1 MLVREGGNLRQV
13 GDHQNL
19 HVSGEHGEAATDFDS
34 CLTAH
39 TGVHLVEDEGGY
51 GVHFGKHYFQGE
63 HHAGELTAGG
73 ALTERARHGGSVR
86 GQHEGHGV
94 STVHREL
101 FSFGNLHD
109 QGGVRHGKSSKLLTD
124 GIRQFLRGGTAQGG
138 QLFCLGAEH
147 LT

>member
-39 TGVHLVEDEGGY
+39 AGVHLVEDEGGY
-51 GVHFGKHYFQGE
+51 GVHFSKHYLQGE
-63 HHAGELTAGG
+63 HHAGELAAGG
-73 ALTERARHGGSVR
+73 ALTERARHGGSVGR
-86 GQHEGHGV
+86 QHEGHGV
-94 STVHREL
+94 SAVHREL
-101 FSFGNLHD
+101 FGFSNFHD
-109 QGGVRHGKSSKLLTD
+109 QGGVRHGKSGELLTD
-124 GIRQFLRGGTAQGG
+124 GVCQFLCGGTAQGG

-147 LT
+147 LA